1 MKLSLKLSLWL
12 CMLLGCVFPTCAE
25 ETYRSVVVTTASGN
39 VIKFDLSGGVN
50 VAFSDTEVIITS
62 DNSEVKLPV
71 TDFARFD
78 FSDDASVNDKT
89 IQSVMVIVGNDFI
102 NLSGL
107 PGRSLVQLF
116 TLNGISVANIT
127 ADDSGGA
134 SIRSLSK
141 GIYILKTQLSTIK
154 VILK

>member
-25 ETYRSVVVTTASGN
+25 ETYRSVVVTTASGD

-71 TDFARFD
+71 SDFARFD

-89 IQSVMVIVGNDFI
+89 IQSVTVIVGNDFI